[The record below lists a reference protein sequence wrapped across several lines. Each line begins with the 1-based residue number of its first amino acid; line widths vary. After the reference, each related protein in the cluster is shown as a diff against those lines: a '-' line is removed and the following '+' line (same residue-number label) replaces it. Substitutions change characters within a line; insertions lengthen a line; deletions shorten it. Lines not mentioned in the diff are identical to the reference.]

1 MKTTRFVFLT
11 LYSLC
16 LAGFIPVSVAQ
27 QTKDDARPVVD
38 DSKVAPEKATNNKLP
53 ALFIVGDSTL
63 KSNAP
68 MRGWG
73 QELGAFFDSAKINVV
88 NRAIGGRSSRTF
100 QNEGRWNQ
108 VLAEIKPGDFVLV
121 QFGHND
127 AGKYDDPAA
136 KGRPALHGDGE
147 ETAE

>member
-1 MKTTRFVFLT
+1 MKAKHFAFLT

-16 LAGFIPVSVAQ
+16 LTGFIATSSAQ

-38 DSKVAPEKATNNKLP
+38 DSKVAPEKAASNKLP
-53 ALFIVGDSTL
+53 TLFVVGDSTL

-73 QELGAFFDSAKINVV
+73 QELGAFFDPAKINVV

-100 QNEGRWNQ
+100 QNE
-108 VLAEIKPGDFVLV
+108 
-121 QFGHND
+121 
-127 AGKYDDPAA
+127 
-136 KGRPALHGDGE
+136 
-147 ETAE
+147 